1 MRPGSQKKPF
11 IFFNPFLLIMY
22 LSFLFTGCTLF
33 GIKNKLSPTP
43 NKDIESS
50 YYQNGNLE
58 YEAEYINGK
67 LDGTSRV
74 WSEDG
79 SLFSESEYS
88 HGQPHGT
95 WKKFHPNGSLMYEV
109 QYEFGQKH
117 GDEKWYYE
125 NKQLKSEQKF
135 SYGNTISEMVRWNPD
150 GILIY

>member
-1 MRPGSQKKPF
+1 MRPVSQKKPF
-11 IFFNPFLLIMY
+11 IFFNTLPLIMF
-22 LSFLFTGCTLF
+22 LSVLFTTCTFL
-33 GIKNKLSPTP
+33 GIKNKLSSTP

-67 LDGTSRV
+67 LDGTSRF

-79 SLFSESEYS
+79 SLVSEAEYS
-88 HGQPHGT
+88 NGQPHGT
-95 WKKFHPNGSLMYEV
+95 WENFYPNGSVMHEV

-117 GDEKWYYE
+117 GNEKWYYE

-135 SYGNTISEMVRWNPD
+135 SYGDTVNDIVRWNPD
-150 GILIY
+150 GTLIY